1 MKAILDAVQSYSQK
15 TVRHMEENRQGAGY
29 GTSCCGPVLVYWW
42 RGELNGV
49 EGTQIIG
56 RLWQQGCPEE
66 NGSLVLEKGLK
77 ENTGKVRG
85 G

>member
-1 MKAILDAVQSYSQK
+1 MGRPAVGQ
-15 TVRHMEENRQGAGY
+15 
-29 GTSCCGPVLVYWW
+29 VLVHWW

-66 NGSLVLEKGLK
+66 KGSLVLEKG
-77 ENTGKVRG
+77 
-85 G
+85 